1 MAPLLIP
8 IVTMLANKGMSL
20 LSKAIESGEDKAVEF
35 IEEKTGIKLSEPGVE
50 KRLGAEELA
59 KLQIAES
66 EHAIELMK
74 ISLANKQEDNRH
86 EEAEI
91 GAELGDKQSAR
102 GSSHLY
108 ELQTDIGKR
117 IFIQTSI
124 LIPLLIII
132 NIALIGYAKDLALGD
147 AMISMVSTLIG
158 IALNNAYRER
168 QSMIEFLFG
177 SSIGSKMKDK

>member
-20 LSKAIESGEDKAVEF
+20 LSSALEAGEDKAVDF
-35 IEEKTGIKLSEPGVE
+35 IEQKTGIKLSEPGVE

-59 KLQIAES
+59 KLKIAES

-86 EEAEI
+86 EESFVTAEVS
-91 GAELGDKQSAR
+91 DKQSAR

-108 ELQTDIGKR
+108 ELQSDIGKK
-117 IFIQTSI
+117 IFVQTSI
-124 LIPLLIII
+124 LVPLLIII
-132 NIALIGYAKDLALGD
+132 NILLISYASDLKLGD

>member
-20 LSKAIESGEDKAVEF
+20 LSKAIETGEDKAVDF
-35 IEEKTGIKLSEPGVE
+35 IEEKTGIKLSEPEIE
-50 KRLGAEELA
+50 KKLSNEDLA

-66 EHAIELMK
+66 EHSVELMK

-86 EEAEI
+86 EESFVTAEV
-91 GAELGDKQSAR
+91 GDKQNAR

-108 ELQTDIGKR
+108 ELQSDIGKK
-117 IFIQTSI
+117 IFVQTSI
-124 LIPLLIII
+124 LVPLLIMI
-132 NIALIGYAKDLALGD
+132 NILLISYASDLKLGD

-177 SSIGSKMKDK
+177 SSIGSKIKDK

>member
-20 LSKAIESGEDKAVEF
+20 LSKAIESGEDKAVDF

-50 KRLGAEELA
+50 KLLDSEDLA
-59 KLQIAES
+59 KLQIAEQ

-86 EEAEI
+86 EESFVTAEV
-91 GAELGDKQSAR
+91 GDKQNAR
-102 GSSHLY
+102 SNNHL
-108 ELQTDIGKR
+108 
-117 IFIQTSI
+117 S
-124 LIPLLIII
+124 
-132 NIALIGYAKDLALGD
+132 DLKLGD

>member
-20 LSKAIESGEDKAVEF
+20 LSKAIESGEDKAVDF
-35 IEEKTGIKLSEPGVE
+35 IEEKTGLKLSEPEIKKMSNEDISKLKQVQIDY
-50 KRLGAEELA
+50 EL
-59 KLQIAES
+59 
-66 EHAIELMK
+66 ELSRMA
-74 ISLANKQEDNRH
+74 LLNKQEDNRH
-86 EEAEI
+86 IEAISGSEV
-91 GAELGDKQSAR
+91 GDKQSAR

-108 ELQTDIGKR
+108 ELQSDIGKK
-117 IFIQTSI
+117 IFVQTSI
-124 LIPLLIII
+124 LVPLLIII
-132 NIALIGYAKDLALGD
+132 NILLISYASDLKLGD